1 MGVRRACL
9 ESVPRGGTYPSPV
22 LQSVKKEKKKKLQAR
37 PSPNYPIIM
46 SVINDDDDDDNNNN
60 VSTSALQHVSTP
72 ALGIVSVW
80 KLLVG
85 LFLDGGGR
93 EIHVERDG
101 ERLTFCDVIRGA
113 DFIYITWRYMY
124 LYGCIS
130 LIGIQRC
137 HSNDL
142 LYLKT
147 ETPHPPHAV
156 CTCSIT
162 VTKRLCMAN
171 ISPTNAWGDHEETR
185 REDRHRTVSLMFCK
199 A

>member
-1 MGVRRACL
+1 MMMMII
-9 ESVPRGGTYPSPV
+9 
-22 LQSVKKEKKKKLQAR
+22 
-37 PSPNYPIIM
+37 IIM
-46 SVINDDDDDDNNNN
+46 
-60 VSTSALQHVSTP
+60 SALQHVSTS
-72 ALGIVSVW
+72 ARQRWASFQFGSS
-80 KLLVG
+80 LLDS
-85 LFLDGGGR
+85 FWGGEGDTGR
-93 EIHVERDG
+93 ERWREG
-101 ERLTFCDVIRGA
+101 LTFCDVIRGA

-147 ETPHPPHAV
+147 QTPDPPHAV

-162 VTKRLCMAN
+162 VTKILHITN

-199 A
+199 GIDCGYGLGGKERLSSCCMC

>member
-9 ESVPRGGTYPSPV
+9 ESVPRGGTHPSPV
-22 LQSVKKEKKKKLQAR
+22 LQSVKKKKLQAR

-46 SVINDDDDDDNNNN
+46 SVIDDDDDDDNNNN

-85 LFLDGGGR
+85 LFLGGER
-93 EIHVERDG
+93 EIQVERAG
-101 ERLTFCDVIRGA
+101 ERGRLTFCDVIRGA

-137 HSNDL
+137 YSNDL

-147 ETPHPPHAV
+147 QTPHPPMQYV
-156 CTCSIT
+156 R
-162 VTKRLCMAN
+162 VRL
-171 ISPTNAWGDHEETR
+171 
-185 REDRHRTVSLMFCK
+185 L
-199 A
+199 

>member
-22 LQSVKKEKKKKLQAR
+22 LQSVKKKKKKKLQAR

-46 SVINDDDDDDNNNN
+46 SVINDDDDDNNNNN
-60 VSTSALQHVSTP
+60 VSTSARQRWASFQF
-72 ALGIVSVW
+72 GSS
-80 KLLVG
+80 LLDS
-85 LFLDGGGR
+85 FWGGGGEGDTGR
-93 EIHVERDG
+93 ERWR

-147 ETPHPPHAV
+147 ETPHPHHAV
-156 CTCSIT
+156 RACSTT
-162 VTKRLCMAN
+162 VTKRSYITN
-171 ISPTNAWGDHEETR
+171 ISPTNA
-185 REDRHRTVSLMFCK
+185 
-199 A
+199 

>member
-22 LQSVKKEKKKKLQAR
+22 LQSVKKKKKKLQAR

-46 SVINDDDDDDNNNN
+46 SVIGDDDDDDDNNNN
-60 VSTSALQHVSTP
+60 VSTSARQHFSTS
-72 ALGIVSVW
+72 ARQRWASFQFGSS
-80 KLLVG
+80 LLDS
-85 LFLDGGGR
+85 FWGGEGDTGR
-93 EIHVERDG
+93 ERWREG
-101 ERLTFCDVIRGA
+101 LTFCDVIRGA

-124 LYGCIS
+124 PYGCIS

-147 ETPHPPHAV
+147 QTPHPPMQYV
-156 CTCSIT
+156 R
-162 VTKRLCMAN
+162 VRL
-171 ISPTNAWGDHEETR
+171 
-185 REDRHRTVSLMFCK
+185 L
-199 A
+199 